1 MTQLE
6 YLMDALFECGP
17 NDANVTAFTEA
28 QMIIGGHDA
37 VEEFLVCD
45 IWLLS
50 ENCEFEVE
58 RRESPILK
66 VVVPMPKVTPII
78 VKQESEAALEARI
91 EPASWQL
98 LREHNS
104 CMGLWHGRF
113 NRVFELAGVHY
124 QPCPEPIT
132 RTMKK

>member
-50 ENCEFEVE
+50 ETCEFEVE

-91 EPASWQL
+91 EPAGWQL
-98 LREHNS
+98 LRD
-104 CMGLWHGRF
+104 GAQFLHGA
-113 NRVFELAGVHY
+113 LAWAV
-124 QPCPEPIT
+124 
-132 RTMKK
+132 